1 MMHSLVWAICFILLT
16 TVPAIAQDDVGN
28 LTVVSSPAGT
38 AVTLDGE
45 YQLAGVTPVAF
56 NQKMVGVY
64 RLTAHRDGYEK
75 YETTLVL
82 LGDEPLQIDFE
93 MVPKTPFKAAFR
105 SLVVPGW
112 GQMYTKQKLRGM
124 LYTSATVISL
134 ISLLIADQDFRDK
147 RDAYN
152 EVRDLYQTT
161 RSIDEKKIIKGRLDT
176 VQKEAYD
183 AETVR
188 QIAFGVTAFVWAFN
202 VLDTIVF
209 FPDRRHTVGGP
220 TSITLDTGAGF
231 DQLGLKFAITF

>member
-1 MMHSLVWAICFILLT
+1 MMHSLIRSMCLILLL

-28 LTVVSSPAGT
+28 LTVVSSPVGT
-38 AVTLDGE
+38 VVTLEGE
-45 YQLAGVTPVAF
+45 YQLAGVTPVTY
-56 NQKMVGVY
+56 NQNLIGMY
-64 RLTAHRDGYEK
+64 RLTAYRDGYEK
-75 YETTLVL
+75 YKTTLVL
-82 LGDEPLQIDFE
+82 VGDEPFQIDFE

-112 GQMYTKQKLRGM
+112 GQMYTDQKLRGA

-134 ISLLIADQDFRDK
+134 MSLLIADQDFRDK
-147 RDAYN
+147 RDTYN
-152 EVRDLYQTT
+152 EVRDLYEST
-161 RSIDEKKIIKGRLDT
+161 RSIDEMRIIRERLDT

-202 VLDTIVF
+202 VLDAIVF

-220 TSITLDTGAGF
+220 PSITLDTGSDF
-231 DQLGLKFAITF
+231 DRLGLRLAVTF